1 MFIYR
6 DLELLA
12 ADMRCVAVAYNATEN
27 KKYFFNEMI
36 KVNNI
41 LNNPK
46 LFFNP

>member
-6 DLELLA
+6 ELELLA

-27 KKYFFNEMI
+27 KNYFFNEMI

>member
-12 ADMRCVAVAYNATEN
+12 ADMRCFAVAYDAPQN
-27 KKYFFNEMI
+27 KNYFFNEMI

-46 LFFNP
+46 LFFDL

>member
-12 ADMRCVAVAYNATEN
+12 ADMRCVAVALDAPLN
-27 KKYFFNEMI
+27 KTYFFNEMI

-46 LFFNP
+46 LFFDP